1 LKAILLHFW
10 LAYDH
15 PFVDGNG
22 RTARALFY
30 WSMLSNGLWLTEFL
44 SISSILR
51 AAPASYGRAF
61 LYTESDE
68 NDLTYFILY
77 QLKVVVR
84 AIEELH
90 RFLSRKTG
98 EIRRTEQL
106 VRTSIP
112 LNHRQTAVLGH
123 ALRHPGQR
131 YTFESH
137 KVSQGVAYQTAR
149 TDLLDLE
156 AKGLFAKVQHGK
168 TFQFYPVQDLHDRLS
183 G

>member
-1 LKAILLHFW
+1 
-10 LAYDH
+10 
-15 PFVDGNG
+15 
-22 RTARALFY
+22 
-30 WSMLSNGLWLTEFL
+30 MLSDGFWLTEFL

-51 AAPASYGRAF
+51 AAPASYGRSF
-61 LYTESDE
+61 LYTETDE

-77 QLKVVVR
+77 QLRVVVR
-84 AIEELH
+84 AIDELYK
-90 RFLSRKTG
+90 FLSRKTD

-112 LNHRQTAVLGH
+112 LNHRQIAVLGH

-131 YTFESH
+131 YTIESH
-137 KVSQGVAYQTAR
+137 KTSHGVTYQTAR

-156 AKGLFAKVQHGK
+156 KKALFARVQSGRAFH
-168 TFQFYPVQDLHDRLS
+168 FFPVDDMHDRLA